1 MKERQFSIF
10 RRITILV
17 FSLITVLGLLFI
29 AITYFATTHYHQA
42 STQLLNKDVAAHIAE
57 FTSPFEKNGINKQKA
72 DSVFKNAMVISPS
85 AQIYFLDTG
94 GKVIAFY
101 APQKDIKLWKI
112 ALENIKKY
120 IAEKGKDYIKA
131 PDPKDPLEP
140 KIFSA
145 AEVTGTEGKLGYI
158 YVILGSNQ
166 SENVMD
172 VLLRSHISN
181 LAIKAFVTILLLSI
195 ILSLFYLY
203 RIRKSF
209 NRMIDVL
216 EKFEAGDITARFKIK
231 NDDELAPVTH
241 AFNKMADL
249 LSYNINSLTKAEQ
262 ERKDFIANV
271 SHDLKTP
278 LAIARGFT
286 ETLLIKKE
294 GGDLSE
300 QQRQEYVQL
309 ILIKIEQ
316 VETMVKQLFELS
328 KIEAAEFKAL
338 KEPFVLSE
346 IAQET
351 ITTFQLMAQEKEVK
365 LICAQCQYHVWIN
378 ADIHMMERVVQNLVD
393 NAVKSTTKGG
403 KILAYLEVENKELIF
418 KIENTGDPLPEDLL
432 NWINN
437 FNGQDSLSI
446 ARPAKLGLGL
456 LIVQKML
463 YMHGTTLKASA
474 KDSTTNIFS
483 FRIPV
488 YNP

>member
-1 MKERQFSIF
+1 
-10 RRITILV
+10 
-17 FSLITVLGLLFI
+17 
-29 AITYFATTHYHQA
+29 
-42 STQLLNKDVAAHIAE
+42 
-57 FTSPFEKNGINKQKA
+57 
-72 DSVFKNAMVISPS
+72 
-85 AQIYFLDTG
+85 
-94 GKVIAFY
+94 
-101 APQKDIKLWKI
+101 
-112 ALENIKKY
+112 
-120 IAEKGKDYIKA
+120 
-131 PDPKDPLEP
+131 
-140 KIFSA
+140 
-145 AEVTGTEGKLGYI
+145 
-158 YVILGSNQ
+158 
-166 SENVMD
+166 
-172 VLLRSHISN
+172 
-181 LAIKAFVTILLLSI
+181 
-195 ILSLFYLY
+195 
-203 RIRKSF
+203 
-209 NRMIDVL
+209 MIDVL
-216 EKFEAGDITARFKIK
+216 EKFEAGDFTARFEIK

-309 ILIKIEQ
+309 ILVKIEQ

-328 KIEAAEFKAL
+328 KIEAAEFKAH

-378 ADIHMMERVVQNLVD
+378 ADIHMMERIVQNLVD

-418 KIENTGDPLPEDLL
+418 RIDNTGDPLPEDLL

-437 FNGQDSLSI
+437 LNGQDSLSM